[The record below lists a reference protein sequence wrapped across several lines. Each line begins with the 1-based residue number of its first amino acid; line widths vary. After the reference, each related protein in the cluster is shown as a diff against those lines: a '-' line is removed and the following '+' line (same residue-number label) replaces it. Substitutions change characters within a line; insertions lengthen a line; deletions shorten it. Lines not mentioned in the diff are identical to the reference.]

1 MTAMTATSTESPAD
15 HSLPSVDSI
24 RQALREVIDPEVGMN
39 IVELGLVYDI
49 VVKPD
54 LVHVLVTMTSP
65 ACPMGDMI
73 LDDIK
78 AVLSKVLPPR
88 TRLDVEL
95 TWSPPWEPSM
105 MSEKA
110 RRHFDW

>member
-1 MTAMTATSTESPAD
+1 MTATHTESSTD
-15 HSLPSVDSI
+15 HPLPSVDSI
-24 RQALREVIDPEVGMN
+24 RQTLREVIDPEVGMN
-39 IVELGLVYDI
+39 IVDLGLVYDVI
-49 VVKPD
+49 VEPGFVR
-54 LVHVLVTMTSP
+54 VLVTMTSP
-65 ACPMGDMI
+65 ACPMGEMI

-78 AVLSKVLPPR
+78 AVLGKALPPG
-88 TRLDVEL
+88 TRPEVEL